1 MKDPEFVEKEKYLYL
16 GNNALSQLNIINS
29 QSSENSS
36 HTKSLYDIINFCSTP
51 LGRRLL
57 KESLINPLLDHKK
70 INGRYDMIQDFIT
83 KGYTNIEEYLNQIYD
98 IERLQRKIAMK
109 TIDPIDLK
117 KWINSIQTILNLKKY
132 IDDNKY
138 NLKVSYN
145 QSELIDCLKYIES
158 KLNVEDL
165 RLYLINEIETN
176 IFKPKQVKELDDL
189 QDKIDLCK
197 NLINLIKNKLN
208 DIMCDK
214 IKANDTIKVESN
226 DRDGYYLILTKKRS
240 EILRKE
246 LETLKY
252 ITIGTEKI
260 KTDTFEY
267 QDNQSYNHS
276 NRP

>member
-1 MKDPEFVEKEKYLYL
+1 M
-16 GNNALSQLNIINS
+16 
-29 QSSENSS
+29 
-36 HTKSLYDIINFCSTP
+36 
-51 LGRRLL
+51 
-57 KESLINPLLDHKK
+57 
-70 INGRYDMIQDFIT
+70 
-83 KGYTNIEEYLNQIYD
+83 
-98 IERLQRKIAMK
+98 
-109 TIDPIDLK
+109 
-117 KWINSIQTILNLKKY
+117 
-132 IDDNKY
+132 
-138 NLKVSYN
+138 
-145 QSELIDCLKYIES
+145 
-158 KLNVEDL
+158 

-246 LETLKY
+246 LESLKF

-267 QDNQSYNHS
+267 RDNPKASNTKIFIPDVNKKSDELINHILLMKKKSKLYYQDFLEEFYNKFKYIMNDVNYYVS
-276 NRP
+276 MIDFIKTYANP